1 MEDPD
6 LMGRLAIALAIG
18 FLLGLERGW
27 RERAE
32 PAGRRT
38 AGVRTFS
45 LLGLGG
51 GVTGALLPVIGG
63 TGFGLVFVA
72 SAAALTVFMFREA
85 WLEQDYSAT
94 SLVAA
99 LLAFLLGA
107 LAVAGATR
115 AAGAGAV
122 AATTLLA
129 LKDPLH
135 SWLARVTWP
144 ELKSVLLLAT
154 MTFILLPLLPD
165 RALDPWGAINPHRL
179 WLMVILIA
187 AVSFA
192 GYGAIALAGPRQGP
206 LLAALAGGSVA
217 STAFTL
223 TFARLSRENPGQEAL
238 LGASIVI
245 AGCVMMLRVG
255 VVVGIVNPALLPAV
269 GLPLSAAAL
278 TTGAWTWWRLA
289 RRTSPGVSAE
299 LRIENPFELVE
310 VVKFGALLA
319 GILLASRIVA
329 ARLGDWGMYGLAV
342 VSGVADVDAITL
354 AAATLRDAEGGDAA
368 ARVILLAVL
377 TNTFSKAML
386 AGWSGGMALG
396 LRVLR
401 GALLAACVGGGVA
414 SWLEI

>member
-1 MEDPD
+1 MDDPA
-6 LMGRLAIALAIG
+6 LMGRLAVALAIG

-27 RERAE
+27 RERAT

-51 GVTGALLPVIGG
+51 GTTAAMLPAIGG
-63 TGFGLVFVA
+63 SGFGLVFLA
-72 SAAALTVFMFREA
+72 SALALTAFMFREA

-107 LAVAGATR
+107 LAVAGDTR

-122 AATTLLA
+122 AATILLA
-129 LKDPLH
+129 LKEPLH
-135 SWLARVTWP
+135 LWLTRVTWP
-144 ELKSVLLLAT
+144 EFRSVLLLAT

-192 GYGAIALAGPRQGP
+192 GYAAISLAGPRQGP

-223 TFARLSRENPGQEAL
+223 TFARLSRANPGNEVL

-245 AGCVMMLRVG
+245 AGCMMMLRTS

-269 GLPLSAAAL
+269 GIPLTAAAL
-278 TTGAWTWWRLA
+278 VTGTWTWWRLV
-289 RRTSPGVSAE
+289 RRRATDVSAA
-299 LRIENPFELVE
+299 LRLENPFELVE

-319 GILLASRIVA
+319 GILLASRVVA
-329 ARLGDWGMYGLAV
+329 ARVGDWGMYGLAA

-354 AAATLRDAEGGDAA
+354 AAATLRGPGGGTAA
-368 ARVILLAVL
+368 SVILVAVL
-377 TNTFSKAML
+377 TNTFSKALL
-386 AGWSGGMALG
+386 AGWSGGLMLG
-396 LRVLR
+396 TRVLR
-401 GALLAACVGGGVA
+401 GALLATCVGGTVA
-414 SWLEI
+414 LWLES